1 MGAITLATA
10 LLLLVSGALKIR
22 SGRRVGTGFSPLV
35 LAELLLGVV
44 VLGIAATGALASGV
58 VPRWLLPVA
67 VGLVFVST
75 AEHASRLK
83 KRRLA
88 REESEA
94 GRLQAYVNYLS
105 QAPQP
110 GDEANPTG

>member
-1 MGAITLATA
+1 MGAITFATA
-10 LLLLVSGALKIR
+10 LLLLVSGALKVR

-35 LAELLLGVV
+35 LGELLLGALILVV
-44 VLGIAATGALASGV
+44 AATSALSV
-58 VPRWLLPVA
+58 ELIPRWLLPVG

-94 GRLQAYVNYLS
+94 GRLHAYVKYLS
-105 QAPQP
+105 QASEPEP
-110 GDEANPTG
+110 DVDPFG